1 MILLMFRIPLWI
13 VGVVFIAMS
22 THIASLTYDLNR
34 AVDKLDKVNAM
45 YTTVKNNNEVL
56 VASISDQNIAIDKLK
71 QLSTLQQKELDAKV
85 LEANRLMDLNNKTV
99 NTINNVKVDKT
110 CEGSMKWLLEQS
122 HSLSQW

>member
-1 MILLMFRIPLWI
+1 
-13 VGVVFIAMS
+13 MS

-71 QLSTLQQKELDAKV
+71 QMSVLQQKELDERV
-85 LEANRLMDLNNKTV
+85 LEANRLMDINNKTV